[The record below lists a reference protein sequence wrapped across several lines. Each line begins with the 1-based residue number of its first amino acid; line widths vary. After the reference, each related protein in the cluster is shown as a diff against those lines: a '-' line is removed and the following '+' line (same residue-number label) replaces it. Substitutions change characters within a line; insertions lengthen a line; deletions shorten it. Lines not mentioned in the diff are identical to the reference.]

1 MRIIARKT
9 LREYW
14 ERHPDVRSALQA
26 WYADVNHAAWKS
38 PSAIKRT
45 YINASI
51 LPNNRVVFNIKGN
64 QYRLVIAVQYQYG
77 IVFIRFIGTHAEYNK
92 IKADTI

>member
-9 LREYW
+9 MCEYW

-26 WYADVNHAAWKS
+26 WYADVSHAAWKS
-38 PSAIKRT
+38 PAEIKRI

-51 LPNNRVVFNIKGN
+51 LPNNRVVFNVKGN
-64 QYRLVIAVQYQYG
+64 QYRLVVAVQYQYE
-77 IVFIRFIGTHAEYNK
+77 IVFIRFIGTHAEYDK
-92 IKADTI
+92 IEAATI